1 MCFRDNR
8 EHFVHAAS
16 YLNPL
21 VKQRAVDCYRN
32 RVCYRWRIKRPL
44 ATDDKPLV
52 NKLRYVEFQEWPEMS

>member
-32 RVCYRWRIKRPL
+32 RVCYR
-44 ATDDKPLV
+44 
-52 NKLRYVEFQEWPEMS
+52 